1 MERTTSR
8 TEKDEMRHTEYQQG
22 TRCFIRRS
30 KSVSRLYVSDS
41 LASLRLPRD
50 IPAPLHLLH
59 RPLTDLRG
67 CSRVSFRFLFYS
79 SIRFFL
85 TALFAI
91 TPPKTIPFSNQP
103 PLSAQQRITKL
114 IYKPNE
120 YTRLVGLIEM
130 QMGMPYSGLWR
141 TSYFTPPC
149 PPPILFRRVFQG
161 EERRKL
167 NWIRL

>member
-30 KSVSRLYVSDS
+30 KSVSRLYVCDS

-91 TPPKTIPFSNQP
+91 TPPRRFHSPTNHPCRP
-103 PLSAQQRITKL
+103 AAKL